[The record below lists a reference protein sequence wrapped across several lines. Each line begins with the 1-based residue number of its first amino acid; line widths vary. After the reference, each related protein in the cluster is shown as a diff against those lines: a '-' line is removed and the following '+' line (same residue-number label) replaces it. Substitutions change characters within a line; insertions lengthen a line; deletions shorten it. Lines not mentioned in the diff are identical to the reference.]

1 MQREQW
7 DMEVLEESQKRLGS
21 WTLYSSLNMVWWE
34 IQHKFGY
41 LNIWSFPPYCTGSS
55 CSRNHGLRRC
65 GSSPWSFGELMC
77 SLVSTLMYILHYL
90 PSIAITM
97 ILRNWV
103 YIDPLKCVHCW
114 AWSSLINFEDL
125 VHFPLNM
132 DLYGICYLTL
142 VEPCTDPIRASYKL
156 KSLNNTCIRWSSAS
170 LLMCPPIEWSSSF
183 YHVDKFYHYTM

>member
-1 MQREQW
+1 MTLYGLVSADPMAHAKHALLGPAPAKNSMCGFWTHATRTMRYGSAW
-7 DMEVLEESQKRLGS
+7 SQKRSGS

-142 VEPCTDPIRASYKL
+142 VEPCTDPIRASY
-156 KSLNNTCIRWSSAS
+156 
-170 LLMCPPIEWSSSF
+170 
-183 YHVDKFYHYTM
+183 